1 MVDYSET
8 LFEAENNNKDKKLDH
23 TYTKLEAGDTDA
35 RGSAGTGETDKMTG
49 SNIARKQGR
58 SDLKLRSIMSFH

>member
-8 LFEAENNNKDKKLDH
+8 LFEAENNNKDKKLDY

-49 SNIARKQGR
+49 SNIARKQGS
-58 SDLKLRSIMSFH
+58 SDLKHRLIMSFY